1 MGKFFTSGSDVIYIP
16 WNLHT
21 LAARLWEEK
30 YLSNL
35 LLVVSTE
42 DASVSFIPEIIHAQ
56 RRRFTQELCTNRPAP
71 TYTQTD
77 GEEWMSCLA
86 VSSVCVWKNS
96 GWGVCIVISI
106 GGERVQVSKV
116 AERVGVSRF

>member
-1 MGKFFTSGSDVIYIP
+1 MLMLPTISDKSLKKKNFRNSMGKFFTNGSDVIYIP
-16 WNLHT
+16 WNIHT

-42 DASVSFIPEIIHAQ
+42 DASLSFIPEIIHAQ

-71 TYTQTD
+71 TYTVVKN
-77 GEEWMSCLA
+77 ECR
-86 VSSVCVWKNS
+86 VSQFPVCV
-96 GWGVCIVISI
+96 CERIR
-106 GGERVQVSKV
+106 GE
-116 AERVGVSRF
+116 AFALWFL